1 MQNLNSPAIVHGPLS
16 ESELDRRAYI
26 PRGCDAQGRYPQAA
40 ECCTELGADDEPL
53 LPLSPP
59 EAALVCVIAV
69 ALGGVMSGALVA
81 IYASEIAAFAMQ
93 VWKVAS

>member
-1 MQNLNSPAIVHGPLS
+1 MQNLNSPAIGHGPLS

-26 PRGCDAQGRYPQAA
+26 PRGSDQQGRHPEAA
-40 ECCTELGADDEPL
+40 EACTELGADDEPL

-69 ALGGVMSGALVA
+69 ASVSIMAVLAVHVWRVA
-81 IYASEIAAFAMQ
+81 
-93 VWKVAS
+93 V

>member
-26 PRGCDAQGRYPQAA
+26 PRGCDAQSRYPQAA
-40 ECCTELGADDEPL
+40 ECCTELGADDSPKGIKATIVWW
-53 LPLSPP
+53 LP
-59 EAALVCVIAV
+59 VGVV
-69 ALGGVMSGALVA
+69 FGGVMSGALVA

>member
-1 MQNLNSPAIVHGPLS
+1 MQNLNSPAIGHGPLS

-69 ALGGVMSGALVA
+69 ASVSIMAVLAVHVWRVA
-81 IYASEIAAFAMQ
+81 
-93 VWKVAS
+93 V

>member
-26 PRGCDAQGRYPQAA
+26 PKGCDAQGRR
-40 ECCTELGADDEPL
+40 
-53 LPLSPP
+53 P
-59 EAALVCVIAV
+59 EAAEPVTHFCHPDYEPMTIKETVVWWTLAV
-69 ALGGVMSGALVA
+69 APLCGVILLAFVVA
-81 IYASEIAAFAMQ
+81 YGSEIADLARQ